1 MYRMAFKRKVAELDL
16 STKKASKT
24 TCAICDEVLGEKRY
38 DSLGLYDGDIC
49 AECNKIVMP
58 TAREVHRSLQQE
70 YKKKTGRDIWSS
82 FETKSLIK
90 KQKHKREMASQK

>member
-1 MYRMAFKRKVAELDL
+1 MAFKRKCADFNLL
-16 STKKASKT
+16 SKKTSKN
-24 TCAICDEVLGEKRY
+24 TCAICDEVLGKTRH

-49 AECNKIVMP
+49 SECNKIVMP
-58 TAREVHRSLQQE
+58 EALDVHQYLRDE
-70 YKKKTGRDIWSS
+70 YKKKTGRDIWSN